1 MSWPRCSGLLL
12 HPTSLPGAGGIGDL
26 GAGSRQ
32 WVDFLAQAEQRLWQI
47 LPLGPTGYGNSP
59 YLSYSAMAGNPL
71 LISLEQLQAQG
82 LLPAD
87 LPQPNFPPSRV
98 DYEAVYRHKL
108 PRLRLA
114 WSHFQADRTAMA
126 NLREFQAQQAHWL
139 PDFSLFMALKDAHQG
154 RPWYEWEPA
163 LAWRAPQALAQW
175 QARVQPDQEFHSFL
189 QYLFWQQWQELHAY
203 AQSRQVRIIGDL
215 PIYVAH
221 DSADVWAHPE
231 LFAIDR
237 ETGAVALMAG
247 VPPDYFSATGQ
258 LWGNPVYDWEALK
271 QTDFAWWV
279 ERLRHLLQ
287 LVDWIRI
294 DHFRGFE
301 SFWQVPQGEETAVQ
315 GEWVA
320 APGEAL
326 FRTLEQKLGALPIL
340 VEDLGVI
347 TPAVEALRDQFG
359 LPGTKV
365 LQFGF
370 DDNPDNPYLPFNFV
384 QNCVVYTGTHD
395 NPTTVAWYEA
405 LDTAAQHRVIRYLG
419 YLSAQGIHWDLVR
432 LGMASVARWC
442 IIPLQDVLGLGRE
455 GRMNAPGE
463 AVGNWEWRTVA
474 AALTPDLAERLAALT
489 RTYGRAHQKWPEPE
503 LPQPDPTSS
512 DGQT

>member
-1 MSWPRCSGLLL
+1 MPWPRCSGILL
-12 HPTSLPGAGGIGDL
+12 HPTSLPGAWGIGDL
-26 GAGSRQ
+26 GSGSRA

-71 LISLEQLQAQG
+71 LISLEPLQAQG
-82 LLPAD
+82 FLPSDVPHPPLPAH
-87 LPQPNFPPSRV
+87 RV
-98 DYEAVYRHKL
+98 DYDGVYQHKL
-108 PRLRLA
+108 PLLRQA
-114 WSHFQADRTAMA
+114 WVEFQRDQTSMA
-126 NLREFQAQQAHWL
+126 ALREFQTQQAHWL
-139 PDFSLFMALKDAHQG
+139 PDFSLFMALKDAHGGQ
-154 RPWYEWEPA
+154 PWYEWESG
-163 LAWRAPQALAQW
+163 LAWRDGNALAQW
-175 QARVQPDQEFHSFL
+175 RERVYPDQEFHSFL
-189 QYLFWQQWQELHAY
+189 QYLFWEQWQALHAY
-203 AQSRQVRIIGDL
+203 AQERQVRIIGDL

-221 DSADVWAHPE
+221 DSADVWAHPD
-231 LFAIDR
+231 LFALDR

-258 LWGNPVYDWEALK
+258 LWGNPVYDWEALA

-279 ERLRHLLQ
+279 QRLRHLLQ
-287 LVDWIRI
+287 LVDIIRI

-301 SFWQVPQGEETAVQ
+301 SYWQVPQGEETAIN
-315 GEWVA
+315 GEWVT

-326 FRTLEQKLGALPIL
+326 FHTLRRELGELPIL

-347 TPAVEALRDQFG
+347 TPEVEALRDGLG

-370 DDNPDNPYLPFNFV
+370 DENPDNPYLPCNFT

-395 NPTTVAWYEA
+395 NTTTVAWYQN
-405 LDTAAQHRVIRYLG
+405 LDESAQHRVIRYLG
-419 YLSAQGIHWDLVR
+419 YLSAQGIHWDLLR

-442 IIPLQDVLGLGRE
+442 LVPLQDVLGLGAE

-463 AVGNWEWRTVA
+463 GTGNWEWRYRA
-474 AALTPDLAERLAALT
+474 EALTPDLAEKLATLT
-489 RTYGRAHQKWPEPE
+489 RTYSRAHQKWPLPE
-503 LPQPDPTSS
+503 KPENSHHRQP
-512 DGQT
+512 

>member
-1 MSWPRCSGLLL
+1 MSWPRCSGILL
-12 HPTSLPGAGGIGDL
+12 HPTSLPSPWGIGDL
-26 GAGSRQ
+26 GSGGRQ

-71 LISLEQLQAQG
+71 LISLELLQKQG
-82 LLPAD
+82 LLPAHLPHPD
-87 LPQPNFPPSRV
+87 LPTHRV
-98 DYEAVYRHKL
+98 DYEAVYQHKL
-108 PRLRLA
+108 PLLRMA
-114 WSHFQADRTAMA
+114 WSYFQTEPTSMAD
-126 NLREFQAQQAHWL
+126 LREFQAQHAHWL

-154 RPWYEWEPA
+154 QPWYEWEA
-163 LAWRAPQALAQW
+163 GLAWRDPDTLAQW
-175 QARVQPDQEFHSFL
+175 QARVQPDQDFHSFL
-189 QYLFWQQWQELHAY
+189 QYLFWHQWQALHEY

-221 DSADVWAHPE
+221 DSADVWAHPD

-247 VPPDYFSATGQ
+247 VPPDYFSETGQ
-258 LWGNPVYDWEALK
+258 LWGNPVYDWEALV

-279 ERLRHLLQ
+279 ERMRHLLA
-287 LVDWIRI
+287 LVDIIRI

-301 SFWQVPQGEETAVQ
+301 SFWQVPQGEETAVN
-315 GEWVA
+315 GEWVT

-326 FRTLEQKLGALPIL
+326 FRTLQRELGELPII

-347 TPAVEALRDQFG
+347 TPEVEALRDEFG

-370 DDNPDNPYLPFNFV
+370 DDNPDNPYLTFNFV

-395 NPTTVAWYEA
+395 NPTTVAWYET
-405 LDTAAQHRVIRYLG
+405 LDAAAQHRVIRYLG
-419 YLSAQGIHWDLVR
+419 YLSAQGIHWDLLR

-442 IIPLQDVLGLGRE
+442 IVPLQDVLGLGKE

-463 AVGNWEWRTVA
+463 AAGNWEWRTPGDVFT
-474 AALTPDLAERLAALT
+474 LDLAEKLATLT
-489 RTYGRAHQKWPEPE
+489 RTYGRAHQQW
-503 LPQPDPTSS
+503 PQPALPPENPPSTDR
-512 DGQT
+512 